1 MMSGLNIIYEKQ
13 FKRHKKVEFHTA
25 DCTYDGAPP
34 PPANARTFPIFIH
47 FFFKHQEQQIVR
59 RLFTYY
65 LLLTSLY
72 DPPLPRLLTLLNF
85 QVNIL
90 VGLFWIMLK
99 ISTWMVI
106 FFVPP
111 KNLCSY
117 RVMNVRRS
125 YLRIRFNTSWT
136 NHVRA
141 CGEV

>member
-13 FKRHKKVEFHTA
+13 FKRHKK
-25 DCTYDGAPP
+25 
-34 PPANARTFPIFIH
+34 
-47 FFFKHQEQQIVR
+47 
-59 RLFTYY
+59 
-65 LLLTSLY
+65 
-72 DPPLPRLLTLLNF
+72 
-85 QVNIL
+85 VNIL